1 MENIQIFEELIP
13 RSDEIFNSFG
23 KVNYEDSF
31 CLCLETNKTF
41 DIDFIIF
48 KIIKTLPRWLKFLL
62 SLRNMVVG
70 IFGLKTGKS
79 ENVHY
84 NQEKLIL
91 KQDQSIGDFFIILKR
106 KKHLITELTDKHL
119 DFRFSILITEDE
131 GITKISLSTIVKIN
145 NIFGKI
151 YFFFITPF
159 HRLIIPNI
167 LKRLGSEI

>member
-1 MENIQIFEELIP
+1 MVNIQIFEELIP

-70 IFGLKTGKS
+70 IFGLKTGKIGNVY
-79 ENVHY
+79 ENL
-84 NQEKLIL
+84 EKLNL
-91 KQDQSIGDFFIILKR
+91 KQNQSIRDIFIFLKG
-106 KKHLITELTDKHL
+106 KNHLIAELKDKHL
-119 DFRFSILITEDE
+119 DFRFSILIRQKDWIATV
-131 GITKISLSTIVKIN
+131 SLTTIVKIN
-145 NIFGKI
+145 NIFGNV
-151 YFFFITPF
+151 YFFLITPF

-167 LKRLGSEI
+167 LKRLSSEI

>member
-1 MENIQIFEELIP
+1 MGDIIGKHSNFRGINSK
-13 RSDEIFNSFG
+13 SDEIFNSFG

-31 CLCLETNKTF
+31 CLCLETDKTF

-106 KKHLITELTDKHL
+106 KKTLNN
-119 DFRFSILITEDE
+119 R
-131 GITKISLSTIVKIN
+131 IN
-145 NIFGKI
+145 
-151 YFFFITPF
+151 
-159 HRLIIPNI
+159 
-167 LKRLGSEI
+167 